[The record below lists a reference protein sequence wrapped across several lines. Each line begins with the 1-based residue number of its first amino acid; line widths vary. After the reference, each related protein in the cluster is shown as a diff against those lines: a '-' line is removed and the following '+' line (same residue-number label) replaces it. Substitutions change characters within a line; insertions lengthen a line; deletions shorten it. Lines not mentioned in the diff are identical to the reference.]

1 MHQQS
6 SAAREFR
13 SGYVAVLPLWVGAAP
28 FGAIYAVSALAAG
41 LNPAQTLVMS
51 LAVFAGASQF
61 TAAGLFAVGAAPMT
75 IVITTL
81 IVNARHLLMGASVA
95 PYLRGVPVWLRGL
108 IAFQLTDESYAIGIQ
123 RFLAGR
129 GTAAYQLGAN
139 MSMYTVW
146 QSSTILGMLLGTLIP
161 DPVAYGLDLVFPLTF
176 IGLLAGLLKTRV
188 GVGVA
193 LLAAAL
199 ALGGAL
205 LLPGKWYILLAGL
218 VASGLG
224 ALWQRSARGQ
234 RDLGTALMDD

>member
-1 MHQQS
+1 MHQRS
-6 SAAREFR
+6 SAAHEFR
-13 SGYVAVLPLWVGAAP
+13 SGYLAVLPLWVGAAP

-41 LNPAQTLVMS
+41 LSPAQTLAMS

-95 PYLRGVPVWLRGL
+95 PYLRGVPAWLRGL
-108 IAFQLTDESYAIGIQ
+108 IAFQLTDETYAIGIQ
-123 RFLAGR
+123 RFLAGG

-139 MSMYTVW
+139 MSIYIVW
-146 QSSTILGMLLGTLIP
+146 QLSTILGMLLGTLIP
-161 DPVAYGLDLVFPLTF
+161 DPIAYGLDLVFPLTF

-199 ALGGAL
+199 ALCGAL

-224 ALWQRSARGQ
+224 AFWEMSARAGKVI
-234 RDLGTALMDD
+234 